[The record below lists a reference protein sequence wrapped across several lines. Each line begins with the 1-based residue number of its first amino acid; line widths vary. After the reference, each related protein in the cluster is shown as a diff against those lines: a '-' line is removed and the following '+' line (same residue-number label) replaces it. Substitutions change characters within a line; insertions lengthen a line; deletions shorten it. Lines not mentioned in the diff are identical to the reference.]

1 MYEPFFLMKHTPFT
15 NGIPTSCL
23 YLSDAVSEGL
33 GRLCYAAENQLFAVV
48 TAEVGCGKTTL
59 IRRLT
64 DSLDPEKYLVLY
76 LSDSQLTPRWFY
88 NGLLQQLGAEPKFY
102 RGDAKL
108 SLHQQ
113 LEYMRQ
119 AKHRKVVTIVDEA
132 HLLKRET
139 LEEIRFMLNY
149 RMDSMNPMALILVG
163 QNELW
168 DKLNLQAYAAVRQR
182 IDLKCELPAFDRAQ
196 TEAYIHAHL
205 AYAGSTQEI
214 FTDKAMDEIYT
225 YSAGAARA
233 INKVCMHSLL
243 SASQR
248 NKKLIDDHMVHLVI
262 EGELP

>member
-1 MYEPFFLMKHTPFT
+1 MYEEFFSMKHTPFT
-15 NGIPTSCL
+15 NRIPTDCL

-33 GRLCYAAENQLFAVV
+33 GRLCYAADQQLFAVV

-64 DSLDPEKYLVLY
+64 GSLDPENYLVLY

-88 NGLLQQLGAEPKFY
+88 NGLLQQLGTETKFY

-113 LEYMRQ
+113 LEYIRQ
-119 AKHRKVVTIVDEA
+119 AKHKKVVTIVDEA

-149 RMDSMNPMALILVG
+149 QMDSLNPMALILVG

-182 IDLKCELPAFDRAQ
+182 IDLKCELPAFDRSQ
-196 TEAYIHAHL
+196 TEAYLHAHL
-205 AYAGSTQEI
+205 AYADGSEEI
-214 FTDKAMDEIYT
+214 FTDKAMDEIYK
-225 YSAGAARA
+225 YSAGSARA
-233 INKVCMHSLL
+233 INKVCTHSLL
-243 SASQR
+243 SAAQR
-248 NKKLIDDHMVHLVI
+248 NKKLIDDHMVHMVI
-262 EGELP
+262 ESELP

>member
-1 MYEPFFLMKHTPFT
+1 MYEKFFDMLHTPFT
-15 NGIPTSCL
+15 NSIPTSSL
-23 YLSDAVSEGL
+23 YLSDSVREGL
-33 GRLCYAAENQLFAVV
+33 GRLCYTAENQLFAVV
-48 TAEVGCGKTTL
+48 TATVGCGKTTL
-59 IRRLT
+59 IRRLK
-64 DSLDPEKYLVLY
+64 DSLDPEKYVVLY

-113 LEYMRQ
+113 LEYIRQ
-119 AKHRKVVTIVDEA
+119 AKHRNVITIVDEA

-149 RMDSMNPMALILVG
+149 QMDSMNPMALVLVG

-168 DKLNLQAYAAVRQR
+168 DKLNLQSYAAVRQR

-196 TEAYIHAHL
+196 TEAYIQAHL
-205 AYAGSTQEI
+205 AYAKGAIDI

-225 YSAGAARA
+225 YSTGAARA
-233 INKVCMHSLL
+233 INKVCMHALL
-243 SASQR
+243 SAAQH

-262 EGELP
+262 ESELP

>member
-1 MYEPFFLMKHTPFT
+1 MYEEFFSMKHTPFS
-15 NGIPTSCL
+15 NGIPTSSL
-23 YLSDAVSEGL
+23 YLSDAVREGL
-33 GRLCYAAENQLFAVV
+33 GRLCYTAEHQLFAVV

-119 AKHRKVVTIVDEA
+119 AKHKKVVTIVDEA

-149 RMDSMNPMALILVG
+149 QMDSMSPMALILVG

-182 IDLKCELPAFDRAQ
+182 IDLKCELPFFDCAQ
-196 TEAYIHAHL
+196 TKKYIQAHL
-205 AYAGSTQEI
+205 AYAEGPDEI
-214 FTDKAMDEIYT
+214 FTDEAIDEYIVIQPERQEPST
-225 YSAGAARA
+225 RF
-233 INKVCMHSLL
+233 VCT
-243 SASQR
+243 
-248 NKKLIDDHMVHLVI
+248 VC
-262 EGELP
+262 